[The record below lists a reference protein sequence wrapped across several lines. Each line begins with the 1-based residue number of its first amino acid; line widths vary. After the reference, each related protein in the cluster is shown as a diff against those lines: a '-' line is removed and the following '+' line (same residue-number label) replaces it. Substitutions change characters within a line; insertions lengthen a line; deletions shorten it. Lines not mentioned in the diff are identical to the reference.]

1 MEKAQEL
8 GRLVGQSEEFKA
20 LHRAREALDGEQELK
35 VKSERLQT
43 LAAEL
48 EQRVAE
54 GNEPESSDAEEY
66 NGLLSEIQ
74 AHPRYQQLV
83 AAQSNFDKLMLQVQ
97 DQILDGMQKGAAS
110 PIITLG

>member
-20 LHRAREALDGEQELK
+20 LKRAREDLDGEQELK
-35 VKSERLQT
+35 DKSERLQK
-43 LAAEL
+43 L
-48 EQRVAE
+48 AE
-54 GNEPESSDAEEY
+54 GLERQVAQGKEPEASEAEEY

-97 DQILDGMQKGAAS
+97 DRILEGMEKGAAS